1 MCVCV
6 LLVETG
12 YGGTPGIPGVGNR
25 AHKRVYK
32 VWLEGR
38 EARNKCWWEGLEEGK
53 HFLRGCSS
61 QVAASSTSSLQK
73 LPV

>member
-1 MCVCV
+1 MCV

-12 YGGTPGIPGVGNR
+12 YGGTPGILGVGNR

-32 VWLEGR
+32 VWFEGR
-38 EARNKCWWEGLEEGK
+38 EARNKRWREGREEGK

-61 QVAASSTSSLQK
+61 QVASSSLQT
-73 LPV
+73 LPVWS